1 MNLQKPL
8 AEFLG
13 TAILAATVVGSGI
26 MAQKLCGGNVGLAL
40 LCNTIATGTI
50 LFVLIELLGL
60 LSGAQF
66 NPVVSLWLTLENRQS
81 MDQTATF
88 AIAQIAGGIIG
99 ALLANAMFD
108 LPLIQFSTTSRGGT
122 GQWLAEDIATFGLVL
137 TIAGL
142 SKTKPSVISSAVALY
157 IKSAYFF
164 TSSTSF
170 ANPAVTIAR
179 LISDTFAG
187 ISPTSVLPFI
197 LVQIIGAILAWR
209 VSKILFQTN

>member
-13 TAILAATVVGSGI
+13 TAMLAATVVGSGI

-50 LFVLIELLGL
+50 LFVLIELLGP

-66 NPVVSLWLTLENRQS
+66 NPVVSLWLTLENKQS
-81 MDQTATF
+81 MTQTATF

-122 GQWLAEDIATFGLVL
+122 GQWLAEVIATFGLVL

-142 SKTKPSVISSAVALY
+142 SKTKPSAISSAVALY
-157 IKSAYFF
+157 ITSAYFF

-179 LISDTFAG
+179 LFSDTFAG

>member
-50 LFVLIELLGL
+50 LFVLIELLGP

-66 NPVVSLWLTLENRQS
+66 NPVVSLWLTLENKQS
-81 MDQTATF
+81 MTQTATF

-122 GQWLAEDIATFGLVL
+122 GQWLAEVIATFGLVL

-142 SKTKPSVISSAVALY
+142 SKTKPSAISSAVALY
-157 IKSAYFF
+157 ITSAYFF

-179 LISDTFAG
+179 LFSDTFAG

>member
-1 MNLQKPL
+1 ML
-8 AEFLG
+8 A
-13 TAILAATVVGSGI
+13 
-26 MAQKLCGGNVGLAL
+26 
-40 LCNTIATGTI
+40 CNTIATGAI
-50 LFVLIELLGL
+50 LFVLIELLGP

-66 NPVVSLWLTLENRQS
+66 NPVVSLWLTLENRQP
-81 MDQTATF
+81 MTQTANF

-142 SKTKPSVISSAVALY
+142 SNTRPSAISSAVALY
-157 IKSAYFF
+157 ITSAYFF

-179 LISDTFAG
+179 LFSDTFAG